1 MTEHNLPH
9 GRLFIGLLIGGA
21 IGAVAGILFA
31 PKSGK
36 ELRAEIREK
45 GHEGLEE
52 SKKILK
58 DVGTKARQIM
68 DEGRH
73 QATELKKDVDRHF
86 SEAFQKTK
94 EILVHGEEKH
104 AESGASGH

>member
-45 GHEGLEE
+45 GSAGLKD
-52 SKKILK
+52 SKELLK
-58 DVGTKARQIM
+58 DVGTKASQIM
-68 DEGRH
+68 NEGLH

-86 SEAFQKTK
+86 SEARQKTK

-104 AESGASGH
+104 PDGSMGH